1 MCGWYNVI
9 QLFLLLKK
17 TLFFQTTPGMSDL
30 ISTNERTNSGFR
42 DTVFLTM
49 RASHDENNTTNGDV
63 HSQCACVVV
72 ACPLLQTA
80 QTQDSQSGPGC
91 WGSSP
96 FVANR
101 FIRNEDVFLC
111 PWAYR
116 VCVSCVVRCITLLD
130 HYGLWSDPK
139 QYLSW
144 KTEGD
149 THTHAG
155 LCMSSM
161 CSNLQIGSHVTKN
174 KTKINCQTT

>member
-1 MCGWYNVI
+1 
-9 QLFLLLKK
+9 
-17 TLFFQTTPGMSDL
+17 MSDL

-111 PWAYR
+111 PRAYR